1 MLSNLQII
9 LVAGAALLFLVI
21 LYLFFRPLFTR
32 KLTQN
37 SLDDSSSMLF
47 QEGVEQG
54 TLGFEDEA
62 FQEQE
67 LIILNLVSMDKSN
80 FDMNQVLT
88 LLKNLD
94 AKYVNGFFSYRDLGG
109 REIYRI
115 ASGINPGLLDSDT
128 QTHVLLMALDLY
140 QAIDPVKAFETM
152 LESAS
157 GISEKLH
164 ASICD
169 SARAPLS
176 KQMIEHL
183 KLELKKLAILNPC
196 EVFLRN
202 EQAKQ
207 EIHFYPRKN
216 TLS

>member
-32 KLTQN
+32 KLIQN

-54 TLGFEDEA
+54 TLGFEDEDEA

-115 ASGINPGLLDSDT
+115 ASGINPGLLDSNT

-183 KLELKKLAILNPC
+183 KSRA
-196 EVFLRN
+196 
-202 EQAKQ
+202 Q
-207 EIHFYPRKN
+207 EISHLKSMRSISEK
-216 TLS
+216 

>member
-9 LVAGAALLFLVI
+9 IVAGAALLFLVI

-32 KLTQN
+32 KLIQN

-54 TLGFEDEA
+54 TLGFEDEDEA

-183 KLELKKLAILNPC
+183 KSRA
-196 EVFLRN
+196 
-202 EQAKQ
+202 Q
-207 EIHFYPRKN
+207 EISHLKSMRSISKK
-216 TLS
+216 

>member
-9 LVAGAALLFLVI
+9 IVAGAALLFLVI

-32 KLTQN
+32 KLIQN
-37 SLDDSSSMLF
+37 SLDDSSSMIF

-54 TLGFEDEA
+54 TLGFEDEDEA

-169 SARAPLS
+169 AARAPLS

-183 KLELKKLAILNPC
+183 KSRA
-196 EVFLRN
+196 
-202 EQAKQ
+202 Q
-207 EIHFYPRKN
+207 EISHLKSMRSISEK
-216 TLS
+216 

>member
-1 MLSNLQII
+1 MPSNIQII
-9 LVAGAALLFLVI
+9 LVAGAVVLFLVI

-32 KLTQN
+32 KLIQN
-37 SLDDSSSMLF
+37 SFDDAQSMLF
-47 QEGVEQG
+47 QEDLEQG
-54 TLGFEDEA
+54 TFEFEDDNDPT
-62 FQEQE
+62 QEQE
-67 LIILNLVSMDKSN
+67 LIILNLVSMDNSN

-94 AKYVNGFFSYRDLGG
+94 AKYVNGFFSHIDLSG

-115 ASGINPGLLDSDT
+115 ASGINPGLLEIDT
-128 QTHVLLMALDLY
+128 KTHVLLMVLDLH
-140 QAIDPVKAFETM
+140 QVNDPVRAFETM

-157 GISEKLH
+157 NISEKLH

-183 KLELKKLAILNPC
+183 KSKA
-196 EVFLRN
+196 
-202 EQAKQ
+202 Q
-207 EIHFYPRKN
+207 EISHLNYKKN
-216 TLS
+216 ISAQ

>member
-21 LYLFFRPLFTR
+21 LYLFFRPFFTR
-32 KLTQN
+32 KLIQN

-54 TLGFEDEA
+54 TLGFEDEDEA

-94 AKYVNGFFSYRDLGG
+94 AKYVNGFFSYRDLSG

-183 KLELKKLAILNPC
+183 KSRA
-196 EVFLRN
+196 
-202 EQAKQ
+202 Q
-207 EIHFYPRKN
+207 EISHLKSIRSISEK
-216 TLS
+216 

>member
-1 MLSNLQII
+1 MPSNLQII
-9 LVAGAALLFLVI
+9 LVAGAALFFLVI
-21 LYLFFRPLFTR
+21 LYLFFKPLFTR
-32 KLTQN
+32 KLIQN

-47 QEGVEQG
+47 QEDVEQG
-54 TLGFEDEA
+54 TLGFDDEGEA
-62 FQEQE
+62 VQEQE

-183 KLELKKLAILNPC
+183 KSRA
-196 EVFLRN
+196 
-202 EQAKQ
+202 Q
-207 EIHFYPRKN
+207 EISHLQSMRSISAK
-216 TLS
+216 

>member
-1 MLSNLQII
+1 MPNNIQII
-9 LVAGAALLFLVI
+9 LVAGAAVLFLVI

-32 KLTQN
+32 KLIQN
-37 SLDDSSSMLF
+37 SLDDSQSMLF
-47 QEGVEQG
+47 EEEIEQG
-54 TLGFEDEA
+54 TLGFEDEDEA

-67 LIILNLVSMDKSN
+67 LIILNLVSMDKSH

-183 KLELKKLAILNPC
+183 KSRA
-196 EVFLRN
+196 
-202 EQAKQ
+202 Q
-207 EIHFYPRKN
+207 EISHLKSMRSISEK
-216 TLS
+216 

>member
-1 MLSNLQII
+1 MPSNLQII

-21 LYLFFRPLFTR
+21 LYLFFKPLFTR
-32 KLTQN
+32 KLIQN
-37 SLDDSSSMLF
+37 SLDHSSSMLF
-47 QEGVEQG
+47 QEDVEQG
-54 TLGFEDEA
+54 TLGFDDEDEVL
-62 FQEQE
+62 QEQE

-115 ASGINPGLLDSDT
+115 ASGINPGILDSDT

-183 KLELKKLAILNPC
+183 KSRA
-196 EVFLRN
+196 
-202 EQAKQ
+202 Q
-207 EIHFYPRKN
+207 EISHLQSMRSISAK
-216 TLS
+216 

>member
-1 MLSNLQII
+1 MPNNIQII
-9 LVAGAALLFLVI
+9 LVAGAAVLFLVI

-32 KLTQN
+32 KLIQN
-37 SLDDSSSMLF
+37 SLNDSQSMLF
-47 QEGVEQG
+47 DEELEQG
-54 TLGFEDEA
+54 TLGFEDDNG
-62 FQEQE
+62 FNHEQE

-94 AKYVNGFFSYRDLGG
+94 AKYVNGFFSHKDLNGK
-109 REIYRI
+109 EVFRI
-115 ASGINPGLLDSDT
+115 ASGINPGLLEAAT
-128 QTHVLLMALDLY
+128 ETHVLLMALDLY
-140 QAIDPVKAFETM
+140 QANDPVKAFEVM

-157 GISEKLH
+157 SISEKLH

-183 KLELKKLAILNPC
+183 KSKA
-196 EVFLRN
+196 
-202 EQAKQ
+202 Q
-207 EIHFYPRKN
+207 EISHLNSIKN
-216 TLS
+216 ISA